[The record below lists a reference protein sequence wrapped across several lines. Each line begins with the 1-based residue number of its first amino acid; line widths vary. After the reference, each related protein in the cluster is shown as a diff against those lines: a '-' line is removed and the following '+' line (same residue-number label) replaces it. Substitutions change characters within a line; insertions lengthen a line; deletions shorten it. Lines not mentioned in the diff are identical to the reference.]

1 MVKKFSDKYT
11 NKNGSVEYMYYIKI
25 IENFQKTAPDPLYR
39 LHLSVNIPQ
48 AGNNDLNTYPSNWT
62 KTGLS
67 LMAFTEKHHRLIF
80 KKTYDFHTAFDIHPH
95 KWFTMCP

>member
-25 IENFQKTAPDPLYR
+25 IENFQKTAPDLLYR

-62 KTGLS
+62 KNWIIAYGVYGKTSSIDLQ
-67 LMAFTEKHHRLIF
+67 
-80 KKTYDFHTAFDIHPH
+80 KTYDFHTAFDIHPH
-95 KWFTMCP
+95 KWFTTCP